1 MRFIE
6 NLWAAQ
12 AKARKARGLV
22 SQELDLDEPFQRA
35 RCYWSLFTQPPAHNG
50 KVVMYIDEKDTF
62 SEEAVGDSVLAFR
75 IQAMPGGFTRFSY
88 KTATGDEDRQV
99 IDVSE
104 VLEKTISTSKLLCMC
119 RMSPPDWSVHKF
131 GIFRFRTS
139 ISSAPSTPSSSHRLR
154 PSMLHLDTISRN
166 LFGAGSVNSR
176 DRSSTLSSNRSK
188 STDSRISGDFK
199 RTSDQSLSPGPYK
212 MFADRS
218 EVDLNERFNLA
229 RKNSN
234 IAAYSP
240 AKPPR
245 SPLNGLLPVNTLLP
259 TRGESTP
266 KSPFS
271 INSHLM
277 DSPSEDTP
285 IARRKAVSEDPT
297 ESLREA
303 SKSDR
308 NVREWSNNQ
317 YDVAHLYRHPL
328 LRFGSETEHLHRFV
342 QMPLSL
348 LDSMG
353 RDHLLDL
360 EDLVSEAVDLR
371 HRSLL
376 SLNLL

>member
-1 MRFIE
+1 
-6 NLWAAQ
+6 
-12 AKARKARGLV
+12 
-22 SQELDLDEPFQRA
+22 
-35 RCYWSLFTQPPAHNG
+35 
-50 KVVMYIDEKDTF
+50 MYIDEKDTF

-104 VLEKTISTSKLLCMC
+104 VLEKTISTSKFPCLC

-166 LFGAGSVNSR
+166 LFGACSVNSR

-218 EVDLNERFNLA
+218 EVDLNERLNLA

-234 IAAYSP
+234 ILAYSP

-245 SPLNGLLPVNTLLP
+245 SPLNGLLPVNTTMP
-259 TRGESTP
+259 SRADSGT
-266 KSPFS
+266 KSPGPRMNGHS
-271 INSHLM
+271 ALGDN
-277 DSPSEDTP
+277 EDTP
-285 IARRKAVSEDPT
+285 IARRKPVDGDSTDI
-297 ESLREA
+297 LREA
-303 SKSDR
+303 SEFILCDSSD
-308 NVREWSNNQ
+308 NQ
-317 YDVAHLYRHPL
+317 YDAGH
-328 LRFGSETEHLHRFV
+328 
-342 QMPLSL
+342 LSL
-348 LDSMG
+348 LP
-353 RDHLLDL
+353 LLL
-360 EDLVSEAVDLR
+360 FGSGTSRLLLFVQT
-371 HRSLL
+371 LL
-376 SLNLL
+376 SRLA